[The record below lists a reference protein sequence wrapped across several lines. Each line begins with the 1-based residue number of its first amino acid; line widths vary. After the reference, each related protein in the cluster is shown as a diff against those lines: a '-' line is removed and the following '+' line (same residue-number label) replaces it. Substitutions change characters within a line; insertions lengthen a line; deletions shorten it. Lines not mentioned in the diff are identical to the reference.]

1 MFISTLKERETAFN
15 YRTRVP
21 AYPDFEGSLWQ
32 FLEQYLLQP
41 DRMTLPLLEALDWY
55 SGAFLLETVP
65 TSLLILMRYANDPE
79 QAMLRAVNDTK
90 DNDTIAAIVAP
101 SSAPCT
107 GRSSYRARGS
117 KGWLAGPA
125 RTMMAPS
132 SASWPKPGNNT
143 TPSPVDEKT
152 TEPRGRLQGNPHAP
166 VGPRGRKRAT
176 CGGRWFMRTDLSS
189 QAPRDDHRGSRGPGE
204 RFD

>member
-1 MFISTLKERETAFN
+1 MEQETAFN

-79 QAMLRAVNDTK
+79 QAMLRAVHDTK
-90 DNDTIAAIVAP
+90 DNDTIAAIVGAFLGALHGKEFLP
-101 SSAPCT
+101 RPWIEGLV
-107 GRSSYRARGS
+107 GRTREDDDGAVFRILAQAREQYDA
-117 KGWLAGPA
+117 LAS
-125 RTMMAPS
+125 RR
-132 SASWPKPGNNT
+132 
-143 TPSPVDEKT
+143 E
-152 TEPRGRLQGNPHAP
+152 
-166 VGPRGRKRAT
+166 
-176 CGGRWFMRTDLSS
+176 
-189 QAPRDDHRGSRGPGE
+189 DH
-204 RFD
+204 